1 MLESMY
7 QARSNEVKAA
17 ALKIDQR
24 MEFARI
30 LQVERLE
37 NALRSARAHLPWI
50 SQTPVKA

>member
-7 QARSNEVKAA
+7 EARSKEVKAA
-17 ALKIDQR
+17 ARMIDQR

-30 LQVERLE
+30 SRVERLE
-37 NALRSARAHLPWI
+37 NALRTARAHLPWI